1 VVQTLQSPSLFN
13 MRSFTAAILVLMA
26 CAVYAQMDEAIS
38 FPPPPAMEEE
48 QAAFVEADAEAAGN
62 WDNAS
67 ELENWE
73 GRSRNSALILKSAN
87 GNGGGGK
94 KGDTSNKK
102 GLTAFDAFDWKKIP
116 TDKQLPGDVVR
127 LRHAPGAVPP
137 LNEEALPK
145 NLLPPAGCSDP
156 NQTNDVKL
164 WNTLTTK
171 LKHAKTTGIKYQK
184 WLKAADLAF
193 KKVKA
198 QIKLTKK
205 NFGLIQ
211 KAIKGMTHQRRQ
223 IVKRLKA
230 AKLKRDLEVAQ
241 KKMKELNAY
250 GKILGR
256 TKSSL
261 AEGFSSMNKRV
272 KVLKTGMKSLQKFG
286 EDA

>member
-1 VVQTLQSPSLFN
+1 MRAVTALLLVMMAGVAYAQLDAINLPAPPSLE
-13 MRSFTAAILVLMA
+13 
-26 CAVYAQMDEAIS
+26 EAEPSLI
-38 FPPPPAMEEE
+38 E
-48 QAAFVEADAEAAGN
+48 QESEVESPEMWNGSA
-62 WDNAS
+62 
-67 ELENWE
+67 ELEDWE
-73 GRSRNSALILKSAN
+73 GRSRNSALILKSAS
-87 GNGGGGK
+87 GNGKGGSK
-94 KGDTSNKK
+94 LDKN
-102 GLTAFDAFDWKKIP
+102 GLSAFDVFDWKKIP

-137 LNEEALPK
+137 LNNDALPK
-145 NLLPPAGCSDP
+145 NLLPPAGCTDP

-171 LKHAKTTGIKYQK
+171 IAHAKTTGIKYQK

-205 NFGLIQ
+205 NHGLIQ

-230 AKLKRDLEVAQ
+230 AKLKRDLEEAQ
-241 KKMKELNAY
+241 KKMKQLNAY
-250 GKILGR
+250 GKVLGR

-261 AEGFSSMNKRV
+261 VEGFGSMNKRV
-272 KVLKTGMKSLQKFG
+272 KFLKRGMKDLRKFG

>member
-1 VVQTLQSPSLFN
+1 
-13 MRSFTAAILVLMA
+13 MRTVTALLLVMMVSAAL
-26 CAVYAQMDEAIS
+26 AQ
-38 FPPPPAMEEE
+38 FVNLPPPPSMEDEE
-48 QAAFVEADAEAAGN
+48 SPAFVETDAESENTGEP
-62 WDNAS
+62 WTGEQ

-73 GRSRNSALILKSAN
+73 GRNRNSALIV
-87 GNGGGGK
+87 K
-94 KGDTSNKK
+94 KAKQGNKK
-102 GLTAFDAFDWKKIP
+102 KAADASGLSAFDAFDWKKIP

-137 LNEEALPK
+137 LNEEVLPK
-145 NLLPPAGCSDP
+145 SILPPPGCSDP
-156 NQTNDVKL
+156 NQLNDVKL

-171 LKHAKTTGIKYQK
+171 IKHAKVTGLKYTK

-211 KAIKGMTHQRRQ
+211 KAVRGMTHQRRQ

-230 AKLKRDLEVAQ
+230 AKLKRDLEAAQ
-241 KKMKELNAY
+241 AKMKQLNAY
-250 GKILGR
+250 GKVLGR

-261 AEGFSSMNKRV
+261 VEGFGTMNRRV
-272 KVLKTGMKSLQKFG
+272 KVLKSGMKELTKTG
-286 EDA
+286 NDA

>member
-1 VVQTLQSPSLFN
+1 MRAVTACLVV
-13 MRSFTAAILVLMA
+13 MMA
-26 CAVYAQMDEAIS
+26 CAAYAQLDAINLPAPPSLEEAE
-38 FPPPPAMEEE
+38 P
-48 QAAFVEADAEAAGN
+48 AFVEQEAEVESPESWNGSA
-62 WDNAS
+62 
-67 ELENWE
+67 ELQDWE
-73 GRSRNSALILKSAN
+73 GRSRNSALILKSAS

-94 KGDTSNKK
+94 AKTDKN
-102 GLTAFDAFDWKKIP
+102 GLSAFDVFDWKKIP

-137 LNEEALPK
+137 LNDEALPK

-171 LKHAKTTGIKYQK
+171 IAHAKVTGIKYQK
-184 WLKAADLAF
+184 WLKAADVAF
-193 KKVKA
+193 KKVKL

-205 NFGLIQ
+205 NHGLIQ
-211 KAIKGMTHQRRQ
+211 KAIKGMSHQRRQ

-241 KKMKELNAY
+241 TKMKQLNAY
-250 GKILGR
+250 GKVLGR

-261 AEGFSSMNKRV
+261 VEGFGSMNKRV
-272 KVLKTGMKSLQKFG
+272 KFLKRGMKDLRKFG